1 VNYKYL
7 LFDLDETLFDF
18 KMSERN
24 ALKETMLEFNI
35 PYKEDDHLPIYKK
48 VNQILWDRLE
58 EGTIHQEAIKVQRF
72 VDLKSVMALDYDPDL
87 FAKRFMYHLGEGS
100 FLLEGAKDLIDSLSG
115 AYTIIGL
122 TNGLTQVQKRRM
134 EKSPL
139 APYFKQL
146 FISEEIGI
154 AKPHPSLYEH
164 VFNKLA
170 RLYPDFNKTDCL
182 MIGDSLTSDIQ
193 GGVNAGID
201 TCWVNLNDKPNKLNL
216 NPTYEIRNFASL
228 INILLN

>member
-1 VNYKYL
+1 MNYKYL

-35 PYKEDDHLPIYKK
+35 PYKEVDHLPIYKK
-48 VNQILWDRLE
+48 VNQVLWDRLE

-87 FAKRFMYHLGEGS
+87 FAKRFMYHLGEGC
-100 FLLEGAKDLIDSLSG
+100 FLLEGAKDLIDSLSDD
-115 AYTIIGL
+115 YTIIGL

-170 RLYPDFNKTDCL
+170 ALYPDFNKTDCL

-193 GGVNAGID
+193 GGINAGID
-201 TCWVNLNDKPNKLNL
+201 TCWVNLSNKVNASSLTPNYHVK
-216 NPTYEIRNFASL
+216 SL
-228 INILLN
+228 EALKTLLS

>member
-1 VNYKYL
+1 MNYKYL

-35 PYKEDDHLPIYKK
+35 PYTEDDHLPIYKK
-48 VNQILWDRLE
+48 VNQVLWDRLE
-58 EGTIHQEAIKVQRF
+58 EGTIHQDAIKVQRF
-72 VDLKSVMALDYDPDL
+72 VDLKHVMSLDYDPDL

-115 AYTIIGL
+115 NYTIIAL

-139 APYFKQL
+139 APYFKQF

-154 AKPHPSLYEH
+154 AKPNPSLYEH
-164 VFNKLA
+164 VFHKLSV
-170 RLYPDFNKTDCL
+170 LYPDFNKADCL

-193 GGVNAGID
+193 GGINAGID
-201 TCWVNLNDKPNKLNL
+201 TCWVNLNNKVNGSSFTPNYQV
-216 NPTYEIRNFASL
+216 TSL
-228 INILLN
+228 EALKYLLV